1 MTNTFKQYMT
11 ETYTHN
17 ELADIAQHGCESGC
31 ATTMIYYADTIAL
44 FDQYRDDLFEI
55 MSEWQDETGGDSTD
69 LPDYVAKRTGT
80 FTLFAN
86 AVVWFCAELIA
97 YEITLGEYVEES
109 EAAE

>member
-1 MTNTFKQYMT
+1 MSNTFKAYMQSN
-11 ETYTHN
+11 YTHN

-31 ATTMIYYADTIAL
+31 ATGMIYYAETEAL
-44 FDQYRDDLFEI
+44 FDLYRDDLFEI
-55 MSEWQDETGGDSTD
+55 MSDWQAETGGDSTD

-97 YEITLGEYVEES
+97 WELTQGEYIDETEG
-109 EAAE
+109 AA